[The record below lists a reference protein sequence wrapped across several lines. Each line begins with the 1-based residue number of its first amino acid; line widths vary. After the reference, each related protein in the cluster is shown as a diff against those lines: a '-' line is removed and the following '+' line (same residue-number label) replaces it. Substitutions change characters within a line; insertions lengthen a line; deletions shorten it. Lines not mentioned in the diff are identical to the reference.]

1 MAQNR
6 DEVTSQ
12 NRGCMGVGVVTN
24 TNNMLA
30 IVTSE
35 RYRWVEHGANGGEVP
50 VVVLLIPQPLSCQ
63 SIMWRGAWHK

>member
-1 MAQNR
+1 M
-6 DEVTSQ
+6 
-12 NRGCMGVGVVTN
+12 GVVTN

-50 VVVLLIPQPLSCQ
+50 LVVLLIPQPLSCQ